1 MGSEMCIRDRWIW
14 VLVFAG
20 VLLVVEIVVGTIW
33 LWRKLVAILGEV
45 ERVTGRLD
53 ELAHILEDVDTTMN
67 KDMTAPEAP

>member
-1 MGSEMCIRDRWIW
+1 MWWIW

-33 LWRKLVAILGEV
+33 LWRKLAAILGEV

-67 KDMTAPEAP
+67 KDMTAPKAL

>member
-1 MGSEMCIRDRWIW
+1 MWWIW

-33 LWRKLVAILGEV
+33 LWRKIAAILGEV

-67 KDMTAPEAP
+67 KDMTAPEA

>member
-1 MGSEMCIRDRWIW
+1 MWWIW

-33 LWRKLVAILGEV
+33 LWRKLAAILGEV

-53 ELAHILEDVDTTMN
+53 ELAHILEYVDTTMN

>member
-1 MGSEMCIRDRWIW
+1 MWWIW

-20 VLLVVEIVVGTIW
+20 VLLVVEIVVGAIW
-33 LWRKLVAILGEV
+33 LWRKLAAILGEV

-67 KDMTAPEAP
+67 KDMTAPKAP

>member
-1 MGSEMCIRDRWIW
+1 MWWIW

-33 LWRKLVAILGEV
+33 LWRKLAAILGEV
-45 ERVTGRLD
+45 EQATGRLD

-67 KDMTAPEAP
+67 KDMTAPKAP

>member
-1 MGSEMCIRDRWIW
+1 MWWIW

-33 LWRKLVAILGEV
+33 LWRKLAAILGEV
-45 ERVTGRLD
+45 EQATGRLD

-67 KDMTAPEAP
+67 KDMMAPEAP

>member
-1 MGSEMCIRDRWIW
+1 MWWIW

-33 LWRKLVAILGEV
+33 LWRKLAAILGEV

-67 KDMTAPEAP
+67 KDMTAPKEP

>member
-1 MGSEMCIRDRWIW
+1 MWWIW

-20 VLLVVEIVVGTIW
+20 VLLVVEILVGTIW
-33 LWRKLVAILGEV
+33 LWRKLAAILGEV

>member
-1 MGSEMCIRDRWIW
+1 MWWIW

-33 LWRKLVAILGEV
+33 LWRKLAAILGEV
-45 ERVTGRLD
+45 EQATGRLD

-67 KDMTAPEAP
+67 KDMT

>member
-1 MGSEMCIRDRWIW
+1 MWWIW

-33 LWRKLVAILGEV
+33 LWRKLAAILGEV

-53 ELAHILEDVDTTMN
+53 ELAHILEDVETTMN

>member
-1 MGSEMCIRDRWIW
+1 MWWIW

-20 VLLVVEIVVGTIW
+20 VLLVVELVVGTIW
-33 LWRKLVAILGEV
+33 LWRKLAAILGEV

-67 KDMTAPEAP
+67 KDMMAPEAP

>member
-1 MGSEMCIRDRWIW
+1 MWWIW

-33 LWRKLVAILGEV
+33 LWRKLAAILGEV
-45 ERVTGRLD
+45 EQATGRLD

-67 KDMTAPEAP
+67 KDMTAPKEP

>member
-1 MGSEMCIRDRWIW
+1 MWWIW

-33 LWRKLVAILGEV
+33 LWRKLAAILGEV
-45 ERVTGRLD
+45 EQATGRLD

-67 KDMTAPEAP
+67 KDMTAPESP

>member
-1 MGSEMCIRDRWIW
+1 MWWIW
-14 VLVFAG
+14 VFVFAG

-33 LWRKLVAILGEV
+33 LWRKLAAILGEV

>member
-1 MGSEMCIRDRWIW
+1 MWWIW
-14 VLVFAG
+14 VLIFAG
-20 VLLVVEIVVGTIW
+20 VLLVVEIVVGAIW
-33 LWRKLVAILGEV
+33 LWRKLAAILGEV

>member
-1 MGSEMCIRDRWIW
+1 MWWIW

-33 LWRKLVAILGEV
+33 LWRKLAAILGEV
-45 ERVTGRLD
+45 ERVAGRLD
-53 ELAHILEDVDTTMN
+53 ELAHILEDVDATMN

>member
-1 MGSEMCIRDRWIW
+1 MWWIW
-14 VLVFAG
+14 VVIFAG
-20 VLLVVEIVVGTIW
+20 ELLVVESVVGAIW
-33 LWRKLVAILGEV
+33 LWRKLAAILGEV

>member
-1 MGSEMCIRDRWIW
+1 MWWIW

-33 LWRKLVAILGEV
+33 LWRKLAAILGEV

-67 KDMTAPEAP
+67 KDMTAPEAS

>member
-1 MGSEMCIRDRWIW
+1 MWWIW

-33 LWRKLVAILGEV
+33 FWRKIAAILGEV

>member
-1 MGSEMCIRDRWIW
+1 MWWIW
-14 VLVFAG
+14 VLIFAG
-20 VLLVVEIVVGTIW
+20 GLLVVEIVVGAIW
-33 LWRKLVAILGEV
+33 LWRKLAAILGEV

>member
-1 MGSEMCIRDRWIW
+1 MWWVW

-33 LWRKLVAILGEV
+33 LWRKIAAILGEV

>member
-1 MGSEMCIRDRWIW
+1 MWWIW
-14 VLVFAG
+14 VLIFAG

-53 ELAHILEDVDTTMN
+53 ELAHILEDVDTTMS
-67 KDMTAPEAP
+67 KDMTAPEAS

>member
-1 MGSEMCIRDRWIW
+1 MWWIW

-33 LWRKLVAILGEV
+33 LWRKIAAILGEV

-53 ELAHILEDVDTTMN
+53 ELAHILEDVDTTMS
-67 KDMTAPEAP
+67 KDMTAPEAS

>member
-1 MGSEMCIRDRWIW
+1 MWWIW

-20 VLLVVEIVVGTIW
+20 VLLVVEIVVGAIW
-33 LWRKLVAILGEV
+33 LWRKLAAILGEV

>member
-1 MGSEMCIRDRWIW
+1 MWWIW

-20 VLLVVEIVVGTIW
+20 VLLVVEIVVGTMW
-33 LWRKLVAILGEV
+33 LWRKLAAILGEV

>member
-1 MGSEMCIRDRWIW
+1 MWWIW
-14 VLVFAG
+14 VLIFAG

-33 LWRKLVAILGEV
+33 LWRKIAAILGEV

>member
-1 MGSEMCIRDRWIW
+1 MWWIW

-20 VLLVVEIVVGTIW
+20 VLLVVEIVVATSTIW
-33 LWRKLVAILGEV
+33 LWRKLAAILGEV

>member
-1 MGSEMCIRDRWIW
+1 MWWIW
-14 VLVFAG
+14 VLAFAV

-33 LWRKLVAILGEV
+33 LWRKRAAVLGEV
-45 ERVTGRLD
+45 ERAVGRLD

>member
-1 MGSEMCIRDRWIW
+1 MWWIW

-33 LWRKLVAILGEV
+33 LWRKLAAILGEV
-45 ERVTGRLD
+45 EQATGRLD
-53 ELAHILEDVDTTMN
+53 EVAHILEDVDTTMN

>member
-1 MGSEMCIRDRWIW
+1 MWWTW
-14 VLVFAG
+14 VLVFAI
-20 VLLVVEIVVGTIW
+20 VLLVMEIVIGTIW
-33 LWRKLVAILGEV
+33 LWRKLVAIVSEA

>member
-1 MGSEMCIRDRWIW
+1 MWWIW

-33 LWRKLVAILGEV
+33 LWRKLAAILGEL